1 MKINVLDILTAQF
14 MEHYLDDVRKDP
26 EKAGKKINQPAKAM
40 EDIHEQI
47 KNYPPFKRMMD
58 SVQTWQDLEDLRDKA
73 IYKDGNMLYAELAK
87 NRGKQAEEDKLKSFE
102 DIDLKKNVHKDK
114 QNVL

>member
-1 MKINVLDILTAQF
+1 
-14 MEHYLDDVRKDP
+14 
-26 EKAGKKINQPAKAM
+26 
-40 EDIHEQI
+40 
-47 KNYPPFKRMMD
+47 MMD